1 MSVSEHGRQMRGAAA
16 VVVIV
21 TGIGAIVVVVVVNV
35 IGRCDV
41 GVVVSTSQ
49 HSPRAV
55 LLRRLRP
62 CIAQVWGRVV

>member
-1 MSVSEHGRQMRGAAA
+1 MGVTEHGRQLRGAAV

-21 TGIGAIVVVVVVNV
+21 TDIGAIVVVDV
-35 IGRCDV
+35 IGGCDV
-41 GVVVSTSQ
+41 GVVVSISQ

-55 LLRRLRP
+55 LLRRFWP

>member
-1 MSVSEHGRQMRGAAA
+1 MSVSEHGRQLRGTAAA
-16 VVVIV
+16 VVIV
-21 TGIGAIVVVVVVNV
+21 TGIGAIVVVVNA
-35 IGRCDV
+35 IGGCDV

-55 LLRRLRP
+55 LLRRLWP

>member
-1 MSVSEHGRQMRGAAA
+1 MRGTAA

-21 TGIGAIVVVVVVNV
+21 TGIGAIVVVVVNV

-55 LLRRLRP
+55 LLRRLWP